1 MPELPHGTVTLL
13 FTDVEGSTRLARLLG
28 VRYDESLAAHRG
40 LLREA
45 FAAHGGVEVDTQ
57 GDAFFFAFERAREAV
72 GAAAAAQRSLAA
84 HEWPQGEPVQ
94 VRMGV
99 HTGEPELSPGGYYVG
114 VDLTRGARI
123 CAAAHG
129 GQVVLSRA
137 TRDLVGE
144 DIEVRDLGD
153 YRLKGVPRPE
163 RLFQL
168 VAPGLGFDFPPL
180 QAQQLGNLPLPRTPL
195 VGRREE
201 IQQILDALGGTP
213 VLTLTGPG
221 GVGKTRLGVEIART
235 VVESYGDGAFFV
247 GLAGVDDPDAV
258 PAVIARTLGVTEEP
272 GETAADAL
280 VRSLRDRELLL
291 VLDNFER
298 LIAAAPLVA
307 DLVAACPRLRVL
319 ATSRERLHVTAETE
333 YAVPSLV
340 EDDGT
345 ELFLTRAARARA
357 ARAPEPGPAEL
368 DEIRAICRR
377 LDGLPL
383 AIELAAARVRLL
395 PLSEILMRLE
405 RRLAF
410 LTGGPRDLPAR
421 QQTLMATIDW
431 SYDLLEPDEQTA
443 LKYLGVFAGGFS
455 LPAAAALL
463 GDDEAALRLLSSLR
477 DKSLVVPRRGGDGGA
492 RFALLDTIR
501 EYALERLRA
510 DGEDDAAQRRLA
522 EHLADVAET
531 AYDQL
536 RGPEQ
541 ALWLGRLADDHAN
554 FDTALAWARDAGA
567 TDLLLRMSGALWR
580 FWFVRGHVREGRRW
594 ISEAL
599 QSSPPDPTPA
609 LGRALFGGGALAV
622 AEGDLEEGHALAA
635 ERLRVV
641 SALGDDAEIA
651 SALSGLANAAAVRG
665 EYAEAT
671 ELLERAAEHATRAQ
685 AWLPLA
691 STMNNL
697 GYLLLMQ
704 GDLTRAIETC
714 REAARRFDE
723 LGMRDEGASAAENV
737 ALGLLRQGDD
747 AAALSA
753 ISGSLATYAGL
764 GEDDGVS
771 YCLDVVAAVML
782 GRGEPRTAGL
792 LAGAA
797 EALRARTGAA
807 APPLEQALHEET
819 LSELR
824 RALDPEDLRA
834 ALAEGGATEPSE
846 MVALASELV
855 DHGVTH
861 VAEPS

>member
-28 VRYDESLAAHRG
+28 VRYDESLAAHRS

-72 GAAAAAQRSLAA
+72 GAAAAAQRALAA
-84 HEWPQGEPVQ
+84 HDWPQGEPVR

-129 GQVVLSRA
+129 GQVVLSRT

-221 GVGKTRLGVEIART
+221 GIGKTRLGVEIART
-235 VVESYGDGAFFV
+235 VVESYSDGAFFV

-345 ELFLTRAARARA
+345 ELFLARAARARA

-431 SYDLLEPDEQTA
+431 SYNLLEPDEQTA
-443 LKYLGVFAGGFS
+443 LKYLAVFAGGFS

-510 DGEDDAAQRRLA
+510 DGEDDAAQRRA
-522 EHLADVAET
+522 RRASRRRGRDG
-531 AYDQL
+531 L
-536 RGPEQ
+536 RRAP
-541 ALWLGRLADDHAN
+541 RP
-554 FDTALAWARDAGA
+554 GA
-567 TDLLLRMSGALWR
+567 
-580 FWFVRGHVREGRRW
+580 
-594 ISEAL
+594 
-599 QSSPPDPTPA
+599 
-609 LGRALFGGGALAV
+609 GALARD
-622 AEGDLEEGHALAA
+622 GWPTTTRTSTPRSPG
-635 ERLRVV
+635 
-641 SALGDDAEIA
+641 
-651 SALSGLANAAAVRG
+651 
-665 EYAEAT
+665 
-671 ELLERAAEHATRAQ
+671 HATRELRTCCSACP
-685 AWLPLA
+685 ARCGA
-691 STMNNL
+691 SGSSAATSARAAA
-697 GYLLLMQ
+697 GSARRCSRARP
-704 GDLTRAIETC
+704 TRRPRSAAPSSG
-714 REAARRFDE
+714 AARSRW
-723 LGMRDEGASAAENV
+723 RRATSRRAT
-737 ALGLLRQGDD
+737 RWRP
-747 AAALSA
+747 
-753 ISGSLATYAGL
+753 SGSASSARSGTT
-764 GEDDGVS
+764 
-771 YCLDVVAAVML
+771 
-782 GRGEPRTAGL
+782 PRSPA
-792 LAGAA
+792 
-797 EALRARTGAA
+797 
-807 APPLEQALHEET
+807 H
-819 LSELR
+819 
-824 RALDPEDLRA
+824 
-834 ALAEGGATEPSE
+834 
-846 MVALASELV
+846 
-855 DHGVTH
+855 
-861 VAEPS
+861 

>member
-1 MPELPHGTVTLL
+1 MAELPHGTVTLL

-28 VRYDESLAAHRG
+28 VRYDESLAAHRS

-45 FAAHGGVEVDTQ
+45 FGAHGGVEVDTQ
-57 GDAFFFAFERAREAV
+57 GDAFFFAFERARDAV
-72 GAAAAAQRSLAA
+72 EAAAAGQRALAA
-84 HEWPQGEPVQ
+84 HDWPQDEPIR

-114 VDLTRGARI
+114 VDLTRGARV

-129 GQVVLSRA
+129 GQVVLSQA

-144 DIEVRDLGD
+144 GVEVRDLGD

-180 QAQQLGNLPLPRTPL
+180 EAQRLGNLPLPRTPL

-201 IQQILDALGGTP
+201 TRQILEALEGTP

-221 GVGKTRLGVEIART
+221 GIGKTRLAVEIART
-235 VVESYGDGAFFV
+235 VVPSYGDGAFFV
-247 GLAGVDDPDAV
+247 GLAGVDDPGAV
-258 PAVIARTLGVTEEP
+258 PAVVARTIGLTEEP
-272 GETAADAL
+272 GEAPADAL
-280 VRSLRDRELLL
+280 VRTLRDRELVL

-298 LIAAAPLVA
+298 LIAAAPLVS

-333 YAVPSLV
+333 YAVPSLA
-340 EDDGT
+340 EDDGI
-345 ELFLTRAARARA
+345 ELFLARARA
-357 ARAPEPGPAEL
+357 ARPVPEPTPE
-368 DEIRAICRR
+368 EIEEMRAICRR

-395 PLSEILMRLE
+395 PLSEISRRLE
-405 RRLAF
+405 QRLAF

-421 QQTLMATIDW
+421 QQTLVATIDW
-431 SYDLLEPDEQTA
+431 SYNLLEPDEQTA
-443 LKYLGVFAGGFS
+443 LKQLAVFAGGFS
-455 LPAAAALL
+455 LAAAAAIL

-477 DKSLVVPRRGGDGGA
+477 DKSLVVPRRGVDGGA

-510 DGEDDAAQRRLA
+510 DGQDDAAQRRLA
-522 EHLADVAET
+522 EHLADVAER
-531 AYDQL
+531 AYDEL

-554 FDTALAWARDAGA
+554 FDAALAWARDAGEA
-567 TDLLLRMSGALWR
+567 QLLLRISGALWR

-599 QSSPPDPTPA
+599 RSSSPEPTPA

-622 AEGDLEEGHALAA
+622 AGGDLEQGHALAL

-641 SALGDDAEIA
+641 SALEDDGEIA

-665 EYAEAT
+665 DYAEAT
-671 ELLERAAEHATRAQ
+671 ELLERSTEHATRAQ

-704 GDLTRAIETC
+704 GDLARAIENC

-723 LGMRDEGASAAENV
+723 LGMRDEGAGAAANV
-737 ALGLLRQGDD
+737 ALAHVRQGDE
-747 AAALSA
+747 AAALA
-753 ISGSLATYAGL
+753 AVSGSLTTYAEL
-764 GEDDGVS
+764 GQDDGVS
-771 YCLDVVAAVML
+771 YCLDVVAAVAFR
-782 GRGEPRTAGL
+782 RGDPRTAAL

-819 LSELR
+819 LAELR
-824 RALDPEDLRA
+824 QAVDPEELGA
-834 ALAEGGATEPSE
+834 ALAEGGATESSRV
-846 MVALASELV
+846 VAIASELV
-855 DHGVTH
+855 ERGVTRL
-861 VAEPS
+861 AEPS